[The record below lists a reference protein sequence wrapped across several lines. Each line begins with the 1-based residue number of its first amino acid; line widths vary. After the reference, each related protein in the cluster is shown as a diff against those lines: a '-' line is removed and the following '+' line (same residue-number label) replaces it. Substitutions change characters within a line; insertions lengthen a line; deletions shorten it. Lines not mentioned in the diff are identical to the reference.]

1 MGDGRTP
8 GRQDG
13 WMLSRLTGLLILTR
27 VPQASRRL
35 GVLASLFLLLIPA
48 LASAQRIE
56 RKPAYPGQWLTSYI
70 PFVATLPNDGPSIE
84 FRARHWQMADY
95 EDRVTHNIAWIGRAA
110 WSPWGGSWLG
120 SIGLSAPQLA
130 PGWRL
135 AGEVQAGRANRYGF
149 YGLGNVTDVNTDL
162 DEADKYLYRV
172 RRNLYAANLDLTRQ
186 LAGPVGI
193 SLMLQGANA
202 DFEAIG
208 PSVFE
213 SQFGESLNQWE
224 GSGRLALVLDL
235 RDTEYDTRKGVLA
248 DVGFQL
254 GYGDGDDYRRWYG
267 ELRGWVP
274 PTPTTVIAARA
285 FASDLS
291 GTPTLYARE
300 VIPAWEQ
307 PFSVLG
313 GEESQR
319 ALSYGRLTGTG
330 VLGANIEV
338 RQMIYG
344 RQDLGGV
351 GLVAFV
357 DAGRAFE
364 GEKLS
369 LTFDDW
375 TVGYGG
381 GLVVKVLRGNIFV
394 LTAGFSG
401 DEHHIGFRTGWMF

>member
-1 MGDGRTP
+1 
-8 GRQDG
+8 
-13 WMLSRLTGLLILTR
+13 MLSRLTGLLILTR

-35 GVLASLFLLLIPA
+35 GVLASLFLLLIPE

-110 WSPWGGSWLG
+110 WSPWGGSWLA
-120 SIGLSAPQLA
+120 SVGLSAPRIGRNQ
-130 PGWRL
+130 RL
-135 AGEVQAGRANRYGF
+135 RGELQAGRANRFGF

-162 DEADKYLYRV
+162 GDDDKYLYRV
-172 RRNLYAANLDLTRQ
+172 RRDLYALTVDYTAQFSRSFGVSIQ
-186 LAGPVGI
+186 A
-193 SLMLQGANA
+193 QGAGA
-202 DFEAIG
+202 HYDALSG
-208 PSVFE
+208 PSTFA
-213 SQFGESLNQWE
+213 SQFGTSLTQWE
-224 GSGRLALVLDL
+224 VSGRGAFVLDL
-235 RDTEYDTRKGVLA
+235 RDNEYDTRSGLLADAGIQVGYADGDTYGRLYGVL
-248 DVGFQL
+248 G
-254 GYGDGDDYRRWYG
+254 
-267 ELRGWVP
+267 GWVP
-274 PTPTTVIAARA
+274 ATPTTTVAARG
-285 FASDLS
+285 FISNLS

-319 ALSYGRLTGTG
+319 ALPYGRLTGTG
-330 VLGANIEV
+330 VIGANLEV
-338 RQMIYG
+338 RQMVYG

-357 DAGRAFE
+357 DGGRVFE
-364 GEKLS
+364 GEDVR
-369 LTFDDW
+369 LTLDDW
-375 TVGYGG
+375 TVGFGG
-381 GLVVKVLRGNIFV
+381 GVVVKVLRGNIFV

>member
-1 MGDGRTP
+1 
-8 GRQDG
+8 
-13 WMLSRLTGLLILTR
+13 MLSRLTGLLILTR

-48 LASAQRIE
+48 HASAQRIE

-208 PSVFE
+208 SGEVWIGDDVLIGPHARFYTPNHPLNPEVRAEGWEIGLPIRIEDKVWLGGSVVVCP
-213 SQFGESLNQWE
+213 GVTI
-224 GSGRLALVLDL
+224 GSGAVVAAGSVVTKD
-235 RDTEYDTRKGVLA
+235 
-248 DVGFQL
+248 
-254 GYGDGDDYRRWYG
+254 
-267 ELRGWVP
+267 VP
-274 PTPTTVIAARA
+274 PGAIVAGNPAR
-285 FASDLS
+285 
-291 GTPTLYARE
+291 
-300 VIPAWEQ
+300 V
-307 PFSVLG
+307 
-313 GEESQR
+313 
-319 ALSYGRLTGTG
+319 
-330 VLGANIEV
+330 
-338 RQMIYG
+338 
-344 RQDLGGV
+344 V
-351 GLVAFV
+351 GSA
-357 DAGRAFE
+357 
-364 GEKLS
+364 
-369 LTFDDW
+369 T
-375 TVGYGG
+375 
-381 GLVVKVLRGNIFV
+381 
-394 LTAGFSG
+394 
-401 DEHHIGFRTGWMF
+401 